1 MGKGENIR
9 EWLHVEDHASAIDLV
24 LQKGKIGET
33 YLIEGEE
40 KTNMEITQMLL
51 TALDMDE
58 SMIEFVSHRLGHDF
72 RYAIDG
78 KKLKALGW
86 ERKHSLEI
94 DLPKVVNWY
103 KENEWWWKATK
114 EGRPI
119 IDRESQKSYG

>member
-1 MGKGENIR
+1 MTKDVNNLEVVKKILRILGK
-9 EWLHVEDHASAIDLV
+9 
-24 LQKGKIGET
+24 
-33 YLIEGEE
+33 
-40 KTNMEITQMLL
+40 
-51 TALDMDE
+51 DE